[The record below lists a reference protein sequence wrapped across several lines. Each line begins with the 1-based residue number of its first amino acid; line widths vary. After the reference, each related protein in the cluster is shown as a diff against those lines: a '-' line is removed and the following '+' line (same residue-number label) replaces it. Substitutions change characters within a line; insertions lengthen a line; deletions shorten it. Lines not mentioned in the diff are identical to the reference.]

1 MMGSNGSRLGSLL
14 VRLKVSFVLGMG
26 MKIESLHQMF
36 MILVRLSSLLM
47 LRLKSKLSI
56 QNG

>member
-36 MILVRLSSLLM
+36 MILVRLSSC
-47 LRLKSKLSI
+47 SGSSPS
-56 QNG
+56 